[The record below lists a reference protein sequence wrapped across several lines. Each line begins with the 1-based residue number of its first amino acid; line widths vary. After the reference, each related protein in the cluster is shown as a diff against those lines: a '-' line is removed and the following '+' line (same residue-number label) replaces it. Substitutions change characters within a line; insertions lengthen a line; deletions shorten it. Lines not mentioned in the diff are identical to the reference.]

1 MAKAPRNTGRATRV
15 REGVFGQG
23 AKAGIYA
30 RVSTH
35 DQQTL
40 PMQVRA
46 LREYAERRD
55 WTVASVVEDVASGA
69 SERVRRDEMLLAAK
83 RREIDVIL
91 VWKLDRFGRST
102 PDLLTSLQDVAAA
115 GAGFVSYTEGFDLTT
130 PSGKALAGMLA
141 VFAEFERDLIKERVK
156 AGMAEARARGVRLG
170 RPPSARENASLVLTM
185 SELGESQSGIAR
197 ELGIGRGSVQRI
209 LSQRE

>member
-1 MAKAPRNTGRATRV
+1 MANASRKSGRATPQ

-23 AKAGIYA
+23 ANVGIYA

-40 PMQVRA
+40 PMQVRT
-46 LREYAERRD
+46 LREYADRRR
-55 WTVASVVEDVASGA
+55 WSVATVAEDIGSGA
-69 SERVRRDEMLLAAK
+69 SERVRRNDLILAAK
-83 RREIDVIL
+83 RREIDLIL

-102 PDLLTSLQDVAAA
+102 PDLLASLQEIVAC

-141 VFAEFERDLIKERVK
+141 VFAEFERDLVRERVK
-156 AGMAEARARGVRLG
+156 AGIADARARGVRLG
-170 RPPSARENASLVLTM
+170 RPPSAQENAGLVLTM
-185 SELGESQSGIAR
+185 SELGESQSSIAR
-197 ELGIGRGSVQRI
+197 QLGIGRASVQRI
-209 LSQRE
+209 LRAAL